1 MCMEIHVNIASTVQ
15 VFAMCS
21 YVFHSFVM
29 LCLTLQDLLLHN
41 SASGPIAWS
50 PLKVIAFLETLL
62 SCSNSRNAKAIALA
76 WQDVGNIPIIDELE
90 HVTNIRH
97 SSRYQQDSI
106 FPGQRMS
113 NRWLKS
119 HLKVEVAELVQGLG
133 SNGQTWQNK
142 GC

>member
-50 PLKVIAFLETLL
+50 PLKVIAFLETSL

-90 HVTNIRH
+90 HVANIRN

-106 FPGQRMS
+106 FPGQTMS
-113 NRWLKS
+113 NS
-119 HLKVEVAELVQGLG
+119 P
-133 SNGQTWQNK
+133 
-142 GC
+142 